1 MGDPQ
6 PMLET
11 DAIAKGMLAKFK
23 IPMPNQNASEKRS
36 TSVWRTNDPS
46 TRA

>member
-11 DAIAKGMLAKFK
+11 DAIAKGMRAKF
-23 IPMPNQNASEKRS
+23 NSDAESECVREEIN
-36 TSVWRTNDPS
+36 VGL
-46 TRA
+46 AY